1 MTARV
6 AKLPMKTR
14 MIRTPVTGPD
24 PANTL
29 VHLEGKARAFD
40 EHGASYGEWRHDD
53 VEFRTEFRIDGYQQ
67 QIHDWYEENTQVSA
81 TAMLRMLNTETDLI
95 FTFAVDALQPFLD
108 LDGTLGF
115 TINFREYIDDDAWFP
130 ESGLMTQMG
139 VSVSAY
145 VLCYEPRPERPPSG
159 GQRTVWDRRD
169 QIERD
174 VVLPKAAR
182 PSRSRAGSKVRRMAD
197 CDDE

>member
-1 MTARV
+1 MTVRI

-29 VHLEGKARAFD
+29 VHLEGKARAFE
-40 EHGASYGEWRHDD
+40 EHGASYGDWHHDD

-67 QIHDWYEENTQVSA
+67 SIHDWYEENTHVSA

-95 FTFAVDALQPFLD
+95 FAFAVDALEPFLD

-115 TINFREYIDDDAWFP
+115 TASFRQFIDDDAWFP
-130 ESGLMTQMG
+130 DSGLMTQMG
-139 VSVSAY
+139 VTISAY
-145 VLCYEPRPERPPSG
+145 VLCFEPRPERPPSG
-159 GQRTVWDRRD
+159 RQLAVWGPRDR
-169 QIERD
+169 IERD
-174 VVLPKAAR
+174 VVLPKAGAKERAKAR
-182 PSRSRAGSKVRRMAD
+182 RARD
-197 CDDE
+197 CNDE